1 MCYHKETVSIEWTWN
16 SGQCKNILL
25 SSPKLYDTF
34 VILKEMSAVETCFT
48 LTLIIWNLQY
58 FRSDGSG

>member
-25 SSPKLYDTF
+25 SSHKLYDAS

-48 LTLIIWNLQY
+48 ILIPIPIQTPPP
-58 FRSDGSG
+58 